1 MKIHERLKALREDH
15 DLTQEEAARALK
27 TTRAQIWKYK
37 ASAPLGALPKNV
49 TETREGGLTAPWY

>member
-15 DLTQEEAARALK
+15 DLTQEETARALK

-37 ASAPLGALPKNV
+37 PLRILAALGVAP
-49 TETREGGLTAPWY
+49 